1 MSEEYKTLE
10 TPYGVFKYP
19 VCEGE
24 EIHLK
29 DIVDYAIA
37 MMKENGEQHRLNL
50 EKEGDEK
57 RKTRQQTWDS
67 VKTLAPVVIDRMF
80 KSAVSAAAD
89 YYREQREHEA
99 EKEKQNDL
107 DKLDIGNDP
116 DKQPYH
122 TMPVGCGA
130 RLAEEIKAKQARGK

>member
-29 DIVDYAIA
+29 DIVDYAMA
-37 MMKENGEQHRLNL
+37 MMEKNGE
-50 EKEGDEK
+50 ET
-57 RKTRQQTWDS
+57 RKSRQQTWDN
-67 VKTLAPVVIDRMF
+67 VKTLAPVIIDYTF

-89 YYREQREHEA
+89 YYREKQA
-99 EKEKQNDL
+99 ADMEKEKQNDL

-116 DKQPYH
+116 DK
-122 TMPVGCGA
+122 
-130 RLAEEIKAKQARGK
+130 